1 MAEPDTELARKVDL
15 VWSQREIERMI
26 YAVGY
31 AIEDGDF
38 QRVGD
43 VMGDATFGADL
54 IGRKA
59 FRGGDEIRDQYAR
72 TNIVYPD
79 RGRGSKEIYHN
90 ILVDIDLHRGTAT
103 SVTSYTVA
111 HQPPGDPFELIV
123 AGKYEDEWERRD
135 GAWHWVDRY
144 IVVQY
149 RNSLDKHMQSGTQ
162 PYN

>member
-1 MAEPDTELARKVDL
+1 LASKDERKARRRGARGHGAEGSARTAMAPGTCRSRAYPPGTGERSRPMAEPDTELARKIDL

-90 ILVDIDLHRGTAT
+90 VLVDIDLDRGTAT
-103 SVTSYTVA
+103 SVTSYT
-111 HQPPGDPFELIV
+111 
-123 AGKYEDEWERRD
+123 
-135 GAWHWVDRY
+135 
-144 IVVQY
+144 
-149 RNSLDKHMQSGTQ
+149 
-162 PYN
+162 

>member
-1 MAEPDTELARKVDL
+1 MPDVNGDLARKVDL
-15 VWSQREIERMI
+15 VWSQREIERKI

-43 VMGDATFGADL
+43 IMGDATMGADM

-59 FRGGDEIRDQYAR
+59 FTGGDEIRDQYAR

-79 RGRGSKEIYHN
+79 RGRASKEIYHN
-90 ILVDIDLHRGTAT
+90 ILVDIDLNRGTAT
-103 SVTSYTVA
+103 SVTSYTMA
-111 HQPPGDPFELIV
+111 HQPPGDPFKLIV

-135 GAWHWVDRY
+135 GTWHWIDRY

-149 RNSLDKHMQSGTQ
+149 RNSLDKHMQSETQ